1 MKSNEIAERLLA
13 MQEKVEEARSS
24 LDSLR
29 GAIRQIKEQLEA
41 EFKVDSFKK
50 AAKLLAK
57 YNEEISEIEEQLMK
71 GVKELEKQGI

>member
-71 GVKELEKQGI
+71 GVKELEKQGL